1 MRFWE
6 RGIKLKKAAKGVSA
20 ILAASLVLLLAACGG
35 GTEAKSGEKSLY
47 ERGLEVVSLMA
58 EMAGNDAYLS
68 AYSDNGEIRE
78 ILSGAGAGD
87 FSSPEAVYRV
97 KIPAVALWSI
107 AQMPAGG
114 ELPEPLREEI
124 ESKILTAFVSRI
136 NAMGGTAALAA
147 ASICTAGTLFVD
159 EELTEN
165 TLYLYVFENAVPA
178 AVVFLPGED
187 GAVSATGMLILCDGF
202 DVDVLE
208 GSGQLFGQTGIELE
222 QIDG

>member
-1 MRFWE
+1 MKRA
-6 RGIKLKKAAKGVSA
+6 IKGVSA
-20 ILAASLVLLLAACGG
+20 FLAASLVLLVAACGG
-35 GTEAKSGEKSLY
+35 GTEAESGEKPLY

-58 EMAGNDAYLS
+58 EMAGSDAYLS
-68 AYSDNGEIRE
+68 AYSDSEEIRE

-97 KIPAVALWSI
+97 KLPAGALWGL
-107 AQMPAGG
+107 AQMPASG
-114 ELPEPLREEI
+114 ELTEPLREEI
-124 ESKILTAFVSRI
+124 ESKIYSAFVSQI
-136 NAMGGTAALAA
+136 NAMGGTASLAA

-159 EELTEN
+159 KGLTEN

-187 GAVSATGMLILCDGF
+187 GAVSATGMLILYDGF
-202 DVDVLE
+202 DVGELQ
-208 GSGQLFGQTGIELE
+208 GSGPFFGQTGIEIE